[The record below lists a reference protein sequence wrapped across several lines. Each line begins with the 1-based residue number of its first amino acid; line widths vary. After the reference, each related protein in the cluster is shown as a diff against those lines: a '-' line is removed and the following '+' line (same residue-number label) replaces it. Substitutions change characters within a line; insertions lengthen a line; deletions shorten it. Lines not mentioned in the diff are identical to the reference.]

1 MRHPQVPQNTLAQAL
16 SGSETCNTR
25 HRSLQVACGKVGTVA
40 IHRCG
45 KVPFDSQNMKILD
58 QNNPKCL
65 PRASHCLSIF
75 EGVYCL
81 QWITVYCKIPARDGL
96 ELWGGG
102 NPGSGILGTSPHDMP
117 LVRGQLSCIKL
128 GQSS

>member
-45 KVPFDSQNMKILD
+45 RVPFDSQNMKILD
-58 QNNPKCL
+58 QIIRNVFRVHL
-65 PRASHCLSIF
+65 IAFQYSRELL
-75 EGVYCL
+75 VYN
-81 QWITVYCKIPARDGL
+81 G
-96 ELWGGG
+96 
-102 NPGSGILGTSPHDMP
+102 
-117 LVRGQLSCIKL
+117 
-128 GQSS
+128 